1 MDKNDPDSGSS
12 GSGGTMALAQGD
24 HTLLETDVARRLL
37 SSTIRARVA
46 YIAID
51 GTLRILPT

>member
-1 MDKNDPDSGSS
+1 MDKNDPGSGSS

-24 HTLLETDVARRLL
+24 RRLVETDVARRLL
-37 SSTIRARVA
+37 SSTIPARVA
-46 YIAID
+46 YIATD